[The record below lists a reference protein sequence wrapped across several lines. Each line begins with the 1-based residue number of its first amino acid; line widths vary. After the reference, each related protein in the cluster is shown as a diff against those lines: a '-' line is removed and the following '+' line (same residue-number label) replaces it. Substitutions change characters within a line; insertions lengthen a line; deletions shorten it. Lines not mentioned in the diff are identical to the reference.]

1 MIISDE
7 VATLLPCGSWGGC
20 PSAAGK
26 VQAWTGGLSGA
37 EPIMGHVAH
46 VEGLL
51 WRCKAGHRV
60 CHPPSS
66 GLNST
71 THQSCSG
78 WGGDLEVCI
87 HVGPT
92 PEGRSQNLWR
102 WRCSKPPGSSKSH
115 CFRAQLHCSPDGT
128 VWINNF
134 TLLNFISFI
143 CEVGVIIPTWGF
155 LSSFPPKS
163 VASELQSHPFPR
175 DYEKV
180 GLLLYGSQQPFG
192 MVSVCPR
199 A

>member
-7 VATLLPCGSWGGC
+7 VATLLPCGLWGGC

-37 EPIMGHVAH
+37 EPVTGHVAH
-46 VEGLL
+46 VEGLP

-92 PEGRSQNLWR
+92 PEGRSQNLWFG
-102 WRCSKPPGSSKSH
+102 PGAGAVLSPQVVP
-115 CFRAQLHCSPDGT
+115 RATALEP
-128 VWINNF
+128 
-134 TLLNFISFI
+134 NFI
-143 CEVGVIIPTWGF
+143 VHQMG
-155 LSSFPPKS
+155 LS
-163 VASELQSHPFPR
+163 
-175 DYEKV
+175 
-180 GLLLYGSQQPFG
+180 G
-192 MVSVCPR
+192 
-199 A
+199 

>member
-1 MIISDE
+1 MALQGWPQS
-7 VATLLPCGSWGGC
+7 V
-20 PSAAGK
+20 PSSE
-26 VQAWTGGLSGA
+26 QRSELNHTS
-37 EPIMGHVAH
+37 E
-46 VEGLL
+46 LL
-51 WRCKAGHRV
+51 WLGRGPRSMYPCWP
-60 CHPPSS
+60 HPRRTKSESVVWP
-66 GLNST
+66 
-71 THQSCSG
+71 
-78 WGGDLEVCI
+78 
-87 HVGPT
+87 
-92 PEGRSQNLWR
+92 RR

-155 LSSFPPKS
+155 LSSIPPKS